1 MTKIKYGPF
10 DIDSTILYDYIRA
23 IRYNRKYINKPEM
36 QNEHAEG
43 VVESLIF
50 SIADNDVDFDNST
63 TDAFDALKEL
73 IEAAGYD
80 AQGHYSEQAHQAY
93 LHIYEKQGLNP
104 SDAKLEDIELKTPWQ
119 QKMLKIKNFFSR
131 KKTTE
136 ATASE
141 KTSPQK
147 KKFLFLPSVKSLWKK
162 SKKYVY
168 GLTIAAFGLF
178 ALKSGS
184 DGIQKLLKDT
194 HKQEIKTSQKKSFEA
209 SSDTFVWQPQ
219 AYTNISLPD
228 SFIQLKLDTVRK
240 IEANK
245 KAYQLQHSSQKTK
258 SVISANKAYTQT
270 LSHNDS
276 IKNKPY
282 ISSLEIHKATH
293 LIAMVENQLNKGIFK
308 AEKGLTKERI
318 AHAYLMCQTYA
329 DADPIGT
336 KIVLNAVNSQNKL
349 TLAQQKAFTNYIIN
363 GVGERGIKLQALSIQ
378 KGNKNHHS
386 AFNHASKQLQQCH
399 IKNLQDVRKLHG
411 R

>member
-10 DIDSTILYDYIRA
+10 DIDSTILHDYIRA

-136 ATASE
+136 NSASN
-141 KTSPQK
+141 TNTPQK
-147 KKFLFLPSVKSLWKK
+147 KKFSFLSSAKHLWQK

-219 AYTNISLPD
+219 AYTNMSLPD
-228 SFIQLKLDTVRK
+228 SFMQLRLDTVRK

-245 KAYQLQHSSQKTK
+245 KAYQLQHSSQKAK
-258 SVISANKAYTQT
+258 PVISANKAYTQT

-386 AFNHASKQLQQCH
+386 AFNHASKQLQQHH